1 MIVLRVAIA
10 DATKCKG
17 FSLAN
22 CEPKTYVLVY
32 HLLQEAAAFVYR
44 RVL

>member
-1 MIVLRVAIA
+1 MVAIA

-17 FSLAN
+17 FSQAY
-22 CEPKTYVLVY
+22 CEPKTYALVH
-32 HLLQEAAAFVYR
+32 HLLQEAAAFVHR